1 MANLRITEILLMA
14 LTWLIQKKKSES
26 IDYTP
31 DVADQTVATYKKNQ
45 IKQKHQNSLTF
56 EAPLAWFELMI
67 PHRPHPLVSSP
78 LLHLIYL

>member
-1 MANLRITEILLMA
+1 MANLRITEILLAA
-14 LTWLIQKKKSES
+14 LTWLIQEKSES

-31 DVADQTVATYKKNQ
+31 DVADPTVVTYRTFKK
-45 IKQKHQNSLTF
+45 KRGWHQNLLIF
-56 EAPLAWFELMI
+56 EAPLPWFELMI